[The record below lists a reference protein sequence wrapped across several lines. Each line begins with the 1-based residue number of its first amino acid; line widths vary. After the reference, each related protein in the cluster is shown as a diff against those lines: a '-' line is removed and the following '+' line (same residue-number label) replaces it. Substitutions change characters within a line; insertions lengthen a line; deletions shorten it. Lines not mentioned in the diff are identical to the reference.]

1 MNNQILLIH
10 NFDKLFE
17 ILNELKNFFNFEI
30 KKVSIED
37 LNQNIFDKN
46 YNILVFSKE
55 KKLNITNQFI
65 YNKFPIKILDFIER
79 VNIEFIKLKFN
90 KQSLIIINRYNID
103 LNSRE
108 MLYRKKSLKLTE
120 KECEI
125 IIYLSKSTQPVSISE
140 LEQKVWDYS
149 SKLETHTVET
159 HIYRLRKKIFKDLF
173 TRKYGP
179 KVVKP
184 KKGKGSFK
192 RKKVKV

>member
-140 LEQKVWDYS
+140 LEQNVWDYS

-159 HIYRLRKKIFKDLF
+159 HIYRLRKKIFKTFGEKNFILS
-173 TRKYGP
+173 
-179 KVVKP
+179 
-184 KKGKGSFK
+184 KKNGYEIK
-192 RKKVKV
+192 

>member
-79 VNIEFIKLKFN
+79 INIEFIKLKFN

-108 MLYRKKSLKLTE
+108 MFYRKKSLKLTE

-125 IIYLSKSTQPVSISE
+125 IIYLSKSTQPVSINE
-140 LEQKVWDYS
+140 LEQNVWDYS

-159 HIYRLRKKIFKDLF
+159 HIYRLRKKIFKTFGEKNFILS
-173 TRKYGP
+173 
-179 KVVKP
+179 
-184 KKGKGSFK
+184 KKNGYEIK
-192 RKKVKV
+192 

>member
-140 LEQKVWDYS
+140 LEQNVWDYS

-159 HIYRLRKKIFKDLF
+159 HIYRLRKKIFKTFGEKNFILS
-173 TRKYGP
+173 
-179 KVVKP
+179 
-184 KKGKGSFK
+184 KKNGYEIE
-192 RKKVKV
+192 

>member
-79 VNIEFIKLKFN
+79 INIEFIKLKFN

-140 LEQKVWDYS
+140 LEQNVWDYS

-159 HIYRLRKKIFKDLF
+159 HIYRLRKKIFKTFGEKNFILS
-173 TRKYGP
+173 
-179 KVVKP
+179 
-184 KKGKGSFK
+184 KKNGYEIK
-192 RKKVKV
+192 

>member
-30 KKVSIED
+30 KKVSIKD

-79 VNIEFIKLKFN
+79 INIEFIKLKFN

-108 MLYRKKSLKLTE
+108 ILYRKKSLKLTE

-140 LEQKVWDYS
+140 LEQNVWDYS

-159 HIYRLRKKIFKDLF
+159 HIYRLRKKIFKTFGEKNFILS
-173 TRKYGP
+173 
-179 KVVKP
+179 
-184 KKGKGSFK
+184 KKNGYEIK
-192 RKKVKV
+192 